1 MELFKIETPDHLQVQ
16 AYSWAVKNPV
26 VVIQIAHGMMEH
38 AGRYDHF
45 ARWMNE
51 HRIAVYASDHI
62 GHGLT
67 AKTFSDLGQFPRED
81 DWQRSVEIHHILT
94 QKIRAEHAG
103 IPVFLL
109 GHSMGSVLAQTYM
122 MQHGREADGFILSG
136 AVRQSTFMANIGLI
150 IAGTLSFFFGP
161 ADRSKLLIFL
171 GYGQYNNRLRPKRTA
186 FDWLCSEESIVDEYI
201 SSPLCG
207 FPCSNRFY
215 QNFFYGF
222 KYISK
227 RNNLKQIP
235 AGTPVYIFAGRM
247 DPAGKFGKDP
257 QKINYLLSK
266 FSRAQVLMK
275 LYSNGRHEMLNEMN
289 REEVYGDLVE
299 WIKER
304 ISLQSAVNSQQLKLE
319 TRN

>member
-26 VVIQIAHGMMEH
+26 AVVQIAHGMMEH
-38 AGRYDHF
+38 ARRYDHF

-67 AKTFSDLGQFPRED
+67 AETSADLGHFPRKD
-81 DWQRSVEIHHILT
+81 DWQHSVDILLNLT
-94 QKIRAEHAG
+94 RKIRAEHPG

-109 GHSMGSVLAQTYM
+109 GHSMGSVMAQTYM
-122 MQHGREADGFILSG
+122 IQHGREADGYVLSG
-136 AVRQSTFMANIGLI
+136 VIRQSTLIADFGFI
-150 IAGTLSFFFGP
+150 IAGMLSFFFGP
-161 ADRSKLLIFL
+161 ADRSDLLVFL
-171 GYGQYNNRLRPKRTA
+171 GYGQYNKKFRPNRTA
-186 FDWLCSEESIVDEYI
+186 SDWLCSEENIVDEYV

-215 QNFFYGF
+215 QNFFQGF
-222 KYISK
+222 KYIAK
-227 RNNLKQIP
+227 INNLKKIP
-235 AGTPVYIFAGRM
+235 AGTPVCIFAGRM

-266 FSRAQVLMK
+266 FARAQVHMK
-275 LYSNGRHEMLNEMN
+275 LYCKGRHEMLNEKN
-289 REEVYGDLVE
+289 REEVYEDLLE
-299 WIKER
+299 WIAGR
-304 ISLQSAVNSQQLKLE
+304 MSQQSAVSRQQSAIE
-319 TRN
+319 IRN